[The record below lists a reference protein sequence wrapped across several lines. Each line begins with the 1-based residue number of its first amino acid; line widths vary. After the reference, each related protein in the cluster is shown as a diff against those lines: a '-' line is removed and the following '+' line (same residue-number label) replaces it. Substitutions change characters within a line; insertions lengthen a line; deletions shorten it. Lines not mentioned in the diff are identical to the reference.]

1 MNRVKRMQPVLR
13 IAEIEVDRAGQQVAV
28 AAKQLQAEQQ
38 KLEQLS
44 SYQQE
49 YGQRM
54 IAAGQVGITADQLR
68 MYDRFREQVE
78 NAVTHQKS
86 RIAQCETVLE
96 NCKKHWQEKDIRHKS
111 LEKLLTRLKRDA
123 AVAVQKSEQKNH
135 DEFAR
140 RSAKRHW

>member
-28 AAKQLQAEQQ
+28 AAQQLQREQQ
-38 KLEQLS
+38 KLTQLS

-54 IAAGQVGITADQLR
+54 ITAGQAGISADQLR
-68 MYDRFREQVE
+68 LYDRFREQLE
-78 NAVTHQKS
+78 NALTHQKT

-96 NCKKHWQEKDIRHKS
+96 NCKKQWQEKDIRYKS
-111 LEKLLTRLKRDA
+111 LEKLLGRLKQEA
-123 AVAVQKSEQKNH
+123 AIAMQKSEQKNH